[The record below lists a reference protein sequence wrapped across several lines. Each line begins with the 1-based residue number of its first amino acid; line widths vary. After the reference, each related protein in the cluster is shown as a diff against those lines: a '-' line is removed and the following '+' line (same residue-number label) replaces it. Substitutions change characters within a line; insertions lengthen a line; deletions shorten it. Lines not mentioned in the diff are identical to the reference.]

1 MQTKSVSK
9 IRLAVFF
16 LLIIGLNA
24 CEKDS
29 TTDPTVNDRDKYL
42 GVWQGTS
49 TGPNGTRNFNMNFT
63 ASNSAQEQILMS
75 NFDGA
80 GTNTFIAA
88 NISGNSIS
96 IVRTLVNGEYIVG
109 SGTYNSNNTLDF
121 SFTVDDGQSVENRSG
136 TARR

>member
-1 MQTKSVSK
+1 MKIKSVSK
-9 IRLAVFF
+9 TWLAVFF

-24 CEKDS
+24 CEKDT

-63 ASNSAQEQILMS
+63 ASNSAPEQILMS

-88 NISGNSIS
+88 NVSGSSFS
-96 IVRTLVNGEYIVG
+96 IVRTLVNGEYIAG
-109 SGTYNSNNTLDF
+109 SGTYNSNNTLAF
-121 SFTVDDGQSVENRSG
+121 SFTVDDGQTVESRTG